1 MVFTEE
7 DRELLRRMFET
18 QEHTL
23 RRIMHMTIDVSK
35 LQASADRA
43 AANINKLVAL
53 VIAALASQNPAQ
65 DEAVQKQ
72 LDVIVSE
79 LDSASTSA
87 ETEEAAAAGPT
98 GTTGATGTTGTTG
111 TTGETGP
118 APAPAA

>member
-23 RRIMHMTIDVSK
+23 RRITHMTIDVSK

-43 AANINKLVAL
+43 AANINKLVTL
-53 VIAALASQNPAQ
+53 VIAALASQNLAQ

-87 ETEEAAAAGPT
+87 ETEEAAAGPT